1 MSANAAVINSDGGCP
16 ILCATQNCCAG
27 QKCKPL
33 GLVYSVLTCVKGTS
47 ELRALMAAKVAQN
60 RHKQP
65 FKLAESFA
73 KGVEVLTQH
82 MRNCATTDQP
92 KTSHPTQWYR
102 TRASGRNCT
111 QVLGSIGSVSHRDIH
126 IEPLDDN
133 MSWPSWVTKR
143 FGDCSG
149 YAYYYGIRDGKL
161 SLLS

>member
-27 QKCKPL
+27 QKCKAL
-33 GLVYSVLTCVKGTS
+33 GLVYPVLTCVKGTS
-47 ELRALMAAKVAQN
+47 ELRGTALEPQAGMHPSS
-60 RHKQP
+60 RY
-65 FKLAESFA
+65 
-73 KGVEVLTQH
+73 
-82 MRNCATTDQP
+82 MNC
-92 KTSHPTQWYR
+92 
-102 TRASGRNCT
+102 
-111 QVLGSIGSVSHRDIH
+111 GSIGSVSHRDIH

-143 FGDCSG
+143 FGDSYLSALTRAFKCSACGLWCCWPGSG